1 MNEKQEKFVWKRDVN
16 YASEALMV
24 NISKPLVNML
34 KKSSITPNMITM
46 FNMVVIFPS
55 IILVCL
61 FDNYILISVLIF
73 LYALFDVIDGNLA
86 RNKGLCSNFGKI
98 LDNVSDTLFY
108 TVGYFFIGMSIKLNL
123 WAILGLILIQQIYGI
138 VATFYIVPQMK
149 DKKNFKH
156 TKLKQWFRDKGIIFG
171 MDAVLQCIITVI
183 LLLCK
188 LRRYIFLL
196 CFILWL
202 CDLVYRLYELIWY
215 NRNET

>member
-86 RNKGLCSNFGKI
+86 RN
-98 LDNVSDTLFY
+98 
-108 TVGYFFIGMSIKLNL
+108 
-123 WAILGLILIQQIYGI
+123 
-138 VATFYIVPQMK
+138 
-149 DKKNFKH
+149 
-156 TKLKQWFRDKGIIFG
+156 
-171 MDAVLQCIITVI
+171 
-183 LLLCK
+183 
-188 LRRYIFLL
+188 
-196 CFILWL
+196 
-202 CDLVYRLYELIWY
+202 
-215 NRNET
+215 